1 MKIKKKIRV
10 GLVGCGRIA
19 HSHLKAITS
28 FDKSFELICVSDVDK
43 KRLNKVSTLYQLK
56 KYSKFQD
63 MIANE
68 QLDLVV
74 ICTPNGFHAKQALQ
88 VSKYKTDVLIEKPIV
103 LNLKDGENLVNIF
116 KQKRI
121 NLFAVMQLRYNETL
135 LILKRALEEK
145 RFGRIHLVQINVFWT
160 RTSKYYSLD
169 QWRGTKKLDGGTF
182 LNQAIHYIDL
192 LNWLFGTVDYVHAI
206 TNKYL
211 NIEFED
217 TGVMNIKWKSGT
229 LGSVSVSVLTYP
241 QNLEASITVM
251 GENGTAKISGKAMNM
266 IEIWNFRNKK
276 NYDTRIKKITN
287 MTTSKL
293 GNRHYDQYL
302 NLEKFYSNKKYRLL
316 TGKEALKSIEL
327 VIAAKKS
334 FKMKKIVKISSKK
347 F

>member
-145 RFGRIHLVQINVFWT
+145 RFGRIHLVQINV
-160 RTSKYYSLD
+160 Y
-169 QWRGTKKLDGGTF
+169 
-182 LNQAIHYIDL
+182 
-192 LNWLFGTVDYVHAI
+192 
-206 TNKYL
+206 
-211 NIEFED
+211 
-217 TGVMNIKWKSGT
+217 
-229 LGSVSVSVLTYP
+229 
-241 QNLEASITVM
+241 
-251 GENGTAKISGKAMNM
+251 
-266 IEIWNFRNKK
+266 
-276 NYDTRIKKITN
+276 
-287 MTTSKL
+287 
-293 GNRHYDQYL
+293 
-302 NLEKFYSNKKYRLL
+302 
-316 TGKEALKSIEL
+316 
-327 VIAAKKS
+327 
-334 FKMKKIVKISSKK
+334 
-347 F
+347 